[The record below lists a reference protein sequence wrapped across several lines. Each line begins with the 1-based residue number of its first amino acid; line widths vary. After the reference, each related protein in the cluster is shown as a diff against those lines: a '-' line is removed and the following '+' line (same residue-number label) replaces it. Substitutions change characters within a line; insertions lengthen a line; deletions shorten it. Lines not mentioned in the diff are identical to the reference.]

1 MDREELRSMRR
12 RARTEGWTTAAR
24 NIWREGG
31 STSGRGVDEEMV
43 EMEEGLKE
51 EDREGITTEGTR
63 YETVVN
69 WEVFDEEID
78 EGRTSTPQRK

>member
-24 NIWREGG
+24 NIWGG
-31 STSGRGVDEEMV
+31 STSGRGVDEI
-43 EMEEGLKE
+43 EMEEGG
-51 EDREGITTEGTR
+51 GITSGEETR

>member
-31 STSGRGVDEEMV
+31 STSGRGVDEI
-43 EMEEGLKE
+43 EMEEGG
-51 EDREGITTEGTR
+51 GITSGEETR

>member
-1 MDREELRSMRR
+1 
-12 RARTEGWTTAAR
+12 
-24 NIWREGG
+24 
-31 STSGRGVDEEMV
+31 MV

-78 EGRTSTPQRK
+78 EGRTSTPRGK